1 MSRRVV
7 RLSRV
12 DRERLERG
20 DIEFPEQ
27 ALHLDDQSASP
38 ARHHR
43 RGKEP
48 IQGRDAQILSE
59 RPPHYGG
66 Q

>member
-20 DIEFPEQ
+20 EIAYPEQ
-27 ALHLDDQSASP
+27 ALHRDDHAADP
-38 ARHHR
+38 LPPER
-43 RGKEP
+43 RAEVP
-48 IQGRDAQILSE
+48 RSGRDAEILSE
-59 RPPHYGG
+59 RPPHYGS
-66 Q
+66 